1 MTIREITC
9 KSALT
14 ETGLPADYAINCYV
28 GCEHACTYCYARY
41 MKRFTGHR
49 EPWGTFVDVRVNASE
64 VLAREVRRKPPAS
77 VILSSVCDPYQP
89 PEEKY
94 GVTGRCVEVLVRNR
108 WHVSLLTKGAL
119 VRRDL
124 PLLEGKRADLGMT
137 LTTLDERLR
146 RVIEPG
152 ASPTEERLDVLREAA
167 RRGIAIWVFLGPFLP
182 MLTDTVENLEPLF
195 AAVAKLPITHL
206 HTDRVNFRSG
216 VAASL
221 KAMVAKHFP
230 ALDDDYLW
238 LGSDGEEDEAYADQL
253 RTRLDLLASRY
264 GLADKMGGSRRDEQA

>member
-14 ETGLPADYAINCYV
+14 GTGLPADYAINCYV

-49 EPWGTFVDVRVNASE
+49 EPWGTFADVRVNAPD
-64 VLAREVRRKPPAS
+64 VLEREVRRKPPAS
-77 VILSSVCDPYQP
+77 VMLSSVCDGYQP
-89 PEEKY
+89 LEAKY
-94 GVTGRCVEVLVRNR
+94 GVTGRCVEILARSG
-108 WHVSLLTKGAL
+108 WHVSILTKSAL

-124 PLLEGKRADLGMT
+124 PVLEGKPADLGMT
-137 LTTLDERLR
+137 LTAWDEKLR

-152 ASPTEERLDVLREAA
+152 ASPTAERLDLLREAA
-167 RRGIAIWVFLGPFLP
+167 DRGIAIWAFLGPFLP
-182 MLTDTVENLEPLF
+182 LLTDTMENLEPLF
-195 AAVAKLPITHL
+195 ATVAELPVTHI
-206 HTDRVNFRSG
+206 HSDRVNFRSG

-230 ALDDDYLW
+230 ALDDDYVW
-238 LGSDGEEDEAYADQL
+238 LGSNADEDQAYADQL
-253 RTRLDLLASRY
+253 RTRLSLLAERY
-264 GLADKMGGSRRDEQA
+264 GLANRMR